1 MLRIDV
7 EITPNLVIFRASGP
21 LSGTAIADA
30 IRQNHRHLE
39 GRGCLWDLREADFSS
54 LEQRPDFAKISGTA
68 REVTAQMRRGKVAYV
83 VSSAQAYVT
92 MCKYMN
98 YSTMSR
104 VPMEYAVF
112 RDMNAAQQWLSH
124 EASVEPD
131 PPTASPS
138 V

>member
-7 EITPNLVIFRASGP
+7 EITPKLVVFRASGP
-21 LSGTAIADA
+21 LSGTAIAEA
-30 IRQNHRHLE
+30 IRQNHRHLA
-39 GRGCLWDLREADFSS
+39 GRGCLWDLREADFGS
-54 LEQRPDFAKISGTA
+54 LEERPDFAKISGTA

-83 VSSAQAYVT
+83 VADAQAYVT

-112 RDMNAAQQWLSH
+112 RDLEAAGKWLAH
-124 EASVEPD
+124 DASVEPA
-131 PPTASPS
+131 PPTK
-138 V
+138 